1 MSTWYCATVP
11 TLEFDYLYM
20 YITLTFFSDLSPS
33 HFILAPWQSCVTS
46 TVVLINE
53 YDLKYPYR
61 LAFSDVPS
69 LVCCTAAPLTSTTP
83 RLPPIGRRSTV
94 SDTATKPAMTA
105 RMTTDAV
112 QAVSAVATTST
123 TDMYQYMFYIVSPKT
138 SAFLF
143 F

>member
-1 MSTWYCATVP
+1 MSTWYCVTVP

-20 YITLTFFSDLSPS
+20 YITLTFFSVLSPS

-69 LVCCTAAPLTSTTP
+69 SVCCTAAPLTSTTP

-94 SDTATKPAMTA
+94 ADTAS
-105 RMTTDAV
+105 RMTTDAGV
-112 QAVSAVATTST
+112 AILTTQAVSAVATTST
-123 TDMYQYMFYIVSPKT
+123 TDMYQHMFYPVSPNT
-138 SAFLF
+138 PAFLF

>member
-1 MSTWYCATVP
+1 MSTWCCATVP

-20 YITLTFFSDLSPS
+20 YITLTFFSVLSPS

-69 LVCCTAAPLTSTTP
+69 LVCCTAAPSTSTTP

-94 SDTATKPAMTA
+94 ADTAA
-105 RMTTDAV
+105 RTTTDAGV
-112 QAVSAVATTST
+112 AILTTQAVSAVATTST
-123 TDMYQYMFYIVSPKT
+123 TDMYQHTFYPVSPNT
-138 SAFLF
+138 PAFLF